1 MTQFSYQFKNESH
14 LTPTQSSW
22 ILGKVENLN
31 LIYLGLYGSK
41 IYGLSTPASDTDIKG
56 VYIPTQTELLL
67 GHTKTYQFKN
77 EELNIECEIKPIGG
91 FLNSAQSCDT
101 NCLDML
107 YTPLNFWLYS
117 TGVWEDLVSLKHDLL
132 AKNMKGLVG
141 YIKTHSAKYSHKI
154 DRLLE
159 LRELKVLIENLFK
172 QGNTWVVQD
181 FIAHTDLSKFK
192 YIKPVLFAGRK
203 DMKEQP
209 YLEVIG
215 KKYIVTWSL
224 QELERAV
231 DNIINDYGTRT
242 NKGLET
248 KQDTKALSHSL
259 RVLYQ
264 MRSLVKTGDLK
275 FPLDNVDFIMAVKQ
289 GKIEDT
295 QVIMDEIDSVFEDCM
310 LSLEQSDLQE
320 EPDISGMLDVVA
332 DFVFEK
338 SNRRSYE

>member
-1 MTQFSYQFKNESH
+1 MNKLNYQLNCPPH
-14 LTPTQSSW
+14 LTQEQTQWLSE
-22 ILGKVENLN
+22 KVEGLD

-41 IYGLSTPASDTDIKG
+41 IYGLATPTSDTDIKG
-56 VYIPTQTELLL
+56 VYIPTHTELLL

-77 EELNIECEIKPIGG
+77 EELNIECEVKPIGG
-91 FLNSAQSCDT
+91 FLNSAQACDT

-107 YTPLNFWLYS
+107 YTPQQYWICYHS
-117 TGVWEDLVSLKHDLL
+117 VWGELVALKHKLI

-141 YIKTHSAKYSHKI
+141 YVKSHSAKYSSKI

-159 LRELKVLIENLFK
+159 LKDLKVLIDNLFK
-172 QGNTWVVQD
+172 QGNVWTVQD
-181 FIAHTDLSKFK
+181 LIDNNDLSKFK

-215 KKYIVTWSL
+215 KKYITTWSL

-231 DNIINDYGTRT
+231 ENIINDYGTRT

-295 QVIMDEIDSVFEDCM
+295 QVIMNEIDSVFDECM
-310 LSLEQSDLQE
+310 LSLEQSNLQE
-320 EPDISGMLDVVA
+320 EPDISGMLDVVTWC
-332 DFVFEK
+332 VFYNE
-338 SNRRSYE
+338 N

>member
-1 MTQFSYQFKNESH
+1 
-14 LTPTQSSW
+14 
-22 ILGKVENLN
+22 
-31 LIYLGLYGSK
+31 
-41 IYGLSTPASDTDIKG
+41 
-56 VYIPTQTELLL
+56 
-67 GHTKTYQFKN
+67 
-77 EELNIECEIKPIGG
+77 
-91 FLNSAQSCDT
+91 
-101 NCLDML
+101 
-107 YTPLNFWLYS
+107 
-117 TGVWEDLVSLKHDLL
+117 
-132 AKNMKGLVG
+132 MKGLVG
-141 YIKTHSAKYSHKI
+141 YVKSHSAKYSHKI

-159 LRELKVLIENLFK
+159 LKELKVLIDNSFK
-172 QGNTWVVQD
+172 QGNAWAVQD

-224 QELERAV
+224 HELERAV

-295 QVIMDEIDSVFEDCM
+295 QVIMDEIDSVFDDCM
-310 LSLEQSDLQE
+310 SSLEQSDLQE

-332 DFVFEK
+332 GYVFSK
-338 SNRRSYE
+338 N

>member
-1 MTQFSYQFKNESH
+1 MTQFSYQFKNGSH
-14 LTPTQSSW
+14 LTLAQSSW
-22 ILGKVENLN
+22 LSEKIENLD

-56 VYIPTQTELLL
+56 VYVPTQNELLL

-91 FLNSAQSCDT
+91 FLNSAQSCAT

-117 TGVWEDLVSLKHDLL
+117 TSVWEDLVSLKHNLL

-159 LRELKVLIENLFK
+159 LKELKVLITGMFMH
-172 QGNTWVVQD
+172 GNTWTVQNFIDYNKD
-181 FIAHTDLSKFK
+181 FSKFK
-192 YIKPVLFAGRK
+192 YIKPALFAGRK

-224 QELERAV
+224 QELEQAV
-231 DNIINDYGTRT
+231 DSSINDYGTRT

-275 FPLDNVDFIMAVKQ
+275 LPLDNVDFIMAVKQ

-295 QVIMDEIDSVFEDCM
+295 QVIMDEIDSVFDNCM

-320 EPDISGMLDVVA
+320 EPDISGMLDAVA
-332 DFVFEK
+332 DYVFSK
-338 SNRRSYE
+338 N